1 MTAMTDEKRVSELLP
16 CPFCGGKA
24 SVRHERDL
32 YLDRYQRHFVKC
44 GSCGA
49 SGSEKIANEDDAYG
63 AIQSVLAGWNRRSQE
78 SDGWRPIE
86 TAPKDGTRILLAS
99 GSGLVFTGWWDA
111 DPDDHDNDGWVDD
124 AEVWWEP
131 HHWRPLPA
139 APIPQSNEAK

>member
-1 MTAMTDEKRVSELLP
+1 MTDEKRVSELLP

-78 SDGWRPIE
+78 PDGWRLVPVEPTEAMVRAMGDAFLDAAIGHE
-86 TAPKDGTRILLAS
+86 AGDLANVNAPFRRFYRAMLA
-99 GSGLVFTGWWDA
+99 
-111 DPDDHDNDGWVDD
+111 
-124 AEVWWEP
+124 
-131 HHWRPLPA
+131 A
-139 APIPQSNEAK
+139 APQSTEGK

>member
-1 MTAMTDEKRVSELLP
+1 MTDEKRVSELLP

-78 SDGWRPIE
+78 PDGWRLVPVEPDHGMGIAGFLE
-86 TAPKDGTRILLAS
+86 AQKLDVASLPLFDMCVRIYRAMLA
-99 GSGLVFTGWWDA
+99 
-111 DPDDHDNDGWVDD
+111 
-124 AEVWWEP
+124 
-131 HHWRPLPA
+131 A
-139 APIPQSNEAK
+139 APSPKEGK

>member
-78 SDGWRPIE
+78 PDGWQLVPVEPTLIMQQAGLRQLQDNLGESAVIIRDP
-86 TAPKDGTRILLAS
+86 LLCYRVMIA
-99 GSGLVFTGWWDA
+99 
-111 DPDDHDNDGWVDD
+111 
-124 AEVWWEP
+124 
-131 HHWRPLPA
+131 A
-139 APIPQSNEAK
+139 APSPKEGK